1 MCGRFRLSRREQFL
15 RDHYGIEDDAEWAP
29 RYNIAPTQQVAVIR
43 QHPNEP
49 KRTFATMRWGLI
61 PHWATNPNG
70 GASMINARAETA
82 AEKPAFSEPLKKRR
96 CLIAA
101 DGFYEWQRRNGS
113 KQPYCFT
120 MIDDAPF
127 SFAGLWDGWRAP
139 DGQWIRTCSIL
150 TTTPNALLADV
161 HDRMPVIL
169 SPDVYDLWL
178 DPEFSHAPTLIDL
191 MKPFDAKAMRRFAVS
206 SKVNAVANDDESVCC
221 PMSEAAPEAQIGLG
235 FESAS

>member
-1 MCGRFRLSRREQFL
+1 MCGRYRLSRRAQFL
-15 RDHYGIEDDAEWAP
+15 RDHYGIEDEVDWAP

-49 KRTFATMRWGLI
+49 KRTFAQMRWGLI
-61 PHWATNPNG
+61 PHWASDPKI
-70 GASMINARAETA
+70 GAKMINARAESA
-82 AEKPAFSEPLKKRR
+82 ADKPGFSEPLRKRR
-96 CLIAA
+96 CLIPA
-101 DGFYEWQRRNGS
+101 DGFYEWQRHNGS

-120 MIDDAPF
+120 MMDDAPF

-169 SPDVYDLWL
+169 SHDNYELWL
-178 DPEFSHAPTLIDL
+178 DPGFSDVPTLVDL
-191 MKPFDAKAMRRFAVS
+191 LKPFDADAMRKFKVGT
-206 SKVNAVANDDESVCC
+206 KVNAVANDDDTVC
-221 PMSEAAPEAQIGLG
+221 APLCDAPPGTQIGLG
-235 FESAS
+235 F